1 MQQEYFYSN
10 GKLLLS
16 GEYIVLYGAKAL
28 ALPLKLGQDLIVEH
42 FPTNK
47 QKTINWNSFENN
59 KSWFEMEACFDDFS
73 IKKTTDLKIA
83 NQLLKCLQKAHELN
97 PDFLKEEQSIEVLTN
112 LAFKKEWGFG
122 SSSTL
127 INNIAGWA
135 KIDSYKL
142 LNLTFGGSG
151 YDIACASANQPIF
164 YQRNEDE
171 ISIEKAAFDPIFKD
185 YLYFVYTGRKQNSSK
200 SVVDFREMDKPSS
213 RLISEISQ
221 ISEIMAQTNSLDE
234 FDRCIQSHENIMS
247 SILRFK
253 PIKQERF
260 SDFDGEIKSL
270 GAWGGD
276 FMMAS
281 SKKDFSWIKNYFH
294 TLGLNTIFKYSDLIK

>member
-16 GEYIVLYGAKAL
+16 GEYLVLYGAKAL

-42 FPTNK
+42 FPISE
-47 QKTINWNSFENN
+47 QKTIRWNSFENN
-59 KSWFEMEACFDDFS
+59 KLWFEMEIGTADFS
-73 IKKTTDLKIA
+73 IQKTSDLKIA
-83 NQLLKCLQKAHELN
+83 KQLINCLQQAKKLN
-97 PDFLKEEQSIEVLTN
+97 PGFLNEEQNIEVRTN
-112 LAFKKEWGFG
+112 LDFNKTWGLG

-127 INNIAGWA
+127 VNNIAGWA
-135 KIDSYKL
+135 KVDPFKL

-151 YDIACASANQPIF
+151 YDIACASADQPIF
-164 YQRNEDE
+164 FQLTNTE
-171 ISIEKAAFDPIFKD
+171 ISVEKAAFDPIFKD
-185 YLYFVYTGRKQNSSK
+185 YIYFVYSGRKQNTSK

-213 RLISEISQ
+213 NMISEISQ
-221 ISEIMAQTNSLDE
+221 MGVIMAHTSSLDE
-234 FDRCIQSHENIMS
+234 FSKCIQSHENIMS
-247 SILRFK
+247 SILKLK

-260 SDFDGEIKSL
+260 KDFDGEIKSL

-281 SKKDFSWIKNYFH
+281 SKNDFSWIKAYFH
-294 TLGLNTIFKYSDLIK
+294 KKGLDIIFKYSDLIK